1 MLNMKFVL
9 LKFSLFNKLP
19 LNFLITIRLE
29 LFIDLEK
36 RTTNQK
42 TLDVD

>member
-19 LNFLITIRLE
+19 LNLLITIRLE